1 MAWRSSSAIRVTAT
15 ILMGFL
21 VASALIFTVMAW
33 QTANFLEQRNA
44 ERILTEARLLSE
56 IAAREGPDVLLSTL
70 QRRQARRGDM
80 LYGLSE
86 QRERPAWLGGLADWP
101 PALNRDNAT
110 AQFTFTPQASDT
122 AAPGPAGA
130 APGGGKQRIAIG
142 ATVRLPDGER
152 LLVARD
158 VTDQHALMQTFR
170 TWAFAGLAAMALAA
184 LITGWLINRTL
195 LARLARMSE
204 TAREIMSGDLTRR
217 MPVTAAAD
225 EFDQLAGDLNAM
237 LARIERLMAGLREV
251 SDNIAHDLKTPLNR
265 LRMRAENAL
274 RAPADETACRAGLE
288 DVLVEADELMRT
300 FNALLQVARLEAGA
314 HAENLERFDLSTL
327 IGDVAEFY
335 EPVIEEAAARLVVD
349 VPAKLEVRA
358 NRQLVSQAL
367 TNLVE
372 NAMKY
377 GLDGARSREITV
389 GARADT
395 PFIELW
401 VADRGPG
408 IRAAD
413 RERVLRRFVRL
424 DEARTKPG
432 TGIGL
437 SLAAAVATVHGGEIH
452 LTDNAPGLKVQI
464 RLPADGNAAAVL
476 SERSTTAS
484 STQHAP
490 IELAGRAPSTIS
502 P

>member
-1 MAWRSSSAIRVTAT
+1 MTAT
-15 ILMGFL
+15 ILLGFL
-21 VASALIFTVMAW
+21 VASALIFAVIGW
-33 QTANFLEQRNA
+33 QTTSFLEQRNG
-44 ERILTEARLLSE
+44 ERILSEARLLSE
-56 IAAREGPDVLLSTL
+56 IAAREGSDTLLSAL

-80 LYGLSE
+80 LYGLGE
-86 QRERPAWLGGLADWP
+86 LRERPAWLGGLTDWP
-101 PALNRDNAT
+101 PALTRDNAT
-110 AQFTFTPQASDT
+110 AQFTYTPPPPAQPGSDT
-122 AAPGPAGA
+122 TAG
-130 APGGGKQRIAIG
+130 QRRVAIG

-158 VTDQHALMQTFR
+158 VTDQHALMETIR
-170 TWAFAGLAAMALAA
+170 TWVFSGLAAMAVAA
-184 LITGWLINRTL
+184 LISGWLINRTL
-195 LARLARMSE
+195 LARLAGMSE
-204 TAREIMSGDLTRR
+204 TAREIMSGDLTQR
-217 MPVTAAAD
+217 MPVTAAND
-225 EFDQLAGDLNAM
+225 EFDQLSGDLNAM
-237 LARIERLMAGLREV
+237 LERIERLMTGLREV

-274 RAPADETACRAGLE
+274 RTPGDETAFRAGLE

-314 HAENLERFDLSTL
+314 HAENLERFDLSGL

-335 EPVIEEAAARLVVD
+335 EPVIEEAGARLVVD
-349 VPAKLEVRA
+349 VPAGLEIRA

-377 GLDGARSREITV
+377 GLDGSGSREITV
-389 GARADT
+389 GARAAR

-408 IRAAD
+408 VHAAD
-413 RERVLRRFVRL
+413 RERVLSRFVRL

-452 LTDNAPGLKVQI
+452 LTDNSPGLKVQI
-464 RLPADGNAAAVL
+464 RLPADGKAAAVV
-476 SERSTTAS
+476 SKQPTHAS

-490 IELAGRAPSTIS
+490 IELAKRAPSTIGT
-502 P
+502 